1 MVKLTDEQREAY
13 IYFSQFHKNEGAFAR
28 HLVDALR
35 RAVAEVLRLEFETGY
50 YVNDFGTDTEFCI
63 HDTHVVNLT
72 PCTDP
77 CHEYTEADWER
88 EADRVIR
95 EGR

>member
-1 MVKLTDEQREAY
+1 MIELTDEERATY

-35 RAVAEVLRLEFETGY
+35 RAVAEVLRLEFEQSH
-50 YVNDFGTDTEFCI
+50 NDERCTMPLAFSVE
-63 HDTHVVNLT
+63 NR
-72 PCTDP
+72 CTDP
-77 CHEYTEADWER
+77 RHDYKRADWER